1 MALSEFWQRAKAQ
14 GTPLTDHEIEYLEN
28 LTMYVEQ
35 GIDRGASFKQMG
47 NAIYADLVDLR
58 VNEFLPELMR
68 RKLNCEALT
77 ALKGSEQGSEELA
90 FWDDVRGVIS
100 FGLRNGL
107 PFKAILSGLNHDFRE
122 FDRHHF
128 EFAIAR
134 KDFLPKVTGYSK
146 HTEDAVQ
153 GVAEE

>member
-14 GTPLTDHEIEYLEN
+14 GTPLTDHEIEFLEN
-28 LTMYVEQ
+28 LTTFVEQ
-35 GIDRGASFKQMG
+35 GIDRCASFKQM
-47 NAIYADLVDLR
+47 ASAVCADLVDLR
-58 VNEFLPELMR
+58 TNEFLPELMR
-68 RKLNCEALT
+68 QP
-77 ALKGSEQGSEELA
+77 LKWESLAAREGDEQGSRELT
-90 FWDDVRGVIS
+90 FWDDVRGVIA

-107 PFKAILSGLNHDFRE
+107 PFKAILSGLYHDFRE

-128 EFAIAR
+128 EFADAR